1 METPSASSGE
11 LNIETV
17 SGELNIETVEPPSAS
32 GESNI
37 ETSPQ
42 CSTECMIMVVG
53 THLLGPRVTQYI
65 PVLGLPWAN
74 FYES

>member
-32 GESNI
+32 GELNI

-42 CSTECMIMVVG
+42 WSTECVIMVVG
-53 THLLGPRVTQYI
+53 THLLGRQEERSQI
-65 PVLGLPWAN
+65 D
-74 FYES
+74 E